1 MTSWKRNLFA
11 TWFTQ
16 IFTITGFS
24 ISMPFLPFYIRT
36 LGVTDANA
44 IKFWVG
50 VATAALSIAAAITA
64 PVWGVLSDRHGRKVM
79 LLRATLAGAI
89 VSFCMGFAPN
99 VQAFTVL
106 RFVQGL
112 FTGSIAAAAVLVS
125 ASTPKERLSYALG
138 VLSTATFIGMSIG
151 PMIGGYFAHIIGYRG
166 TFFMS
171 TAFVG
176 VAFVLAL
183 TLIKEDRPDAR
194 VKAASFRDMTLLLN
208 RTFIFALITIFF
220 VRFSISIAMP
230 FTALRIEEVAGVKD
244 PSGMTGIILAVRSII
259 IALAGISIVRLAD
272 RVEKLG
278 VLMGALALGA
288 LAVAPLFVTG
298 DLLFFAVFFVLAGY
312 FAGGSEPILQSFIG
326 GTTSPSQRGM
336 VFGMLTTV
344 GSLGFFAAP
353 IAGSAVAIAYDIRT
367 TFLAQVICLGFT
379 AMVIALY
386 RLKHVIPVM
395 KKRSGRGVPVP
406 ME

>member
-138 VLSTATFIGMSIG
+138 VL
-151 PMIGGYFAHIIGYRG
+151 
-166 TFFMS
+166 
-171 TAFVG
+171 
-176 VAFVLAL
+176 
-183 TLIKEDRPDAR
+183 
-194 VKAASFRDMTLLLN
+194 
-208 RTFIFALITIFF
+208 
-220 VRFSISIAMP
+220 
-230 FTALRIEEVAGVKD
+230 
-244 PSGMTGIILAVRSII
+244 
-259 IALAGISIVRLAD
+259 
-272 RVEKLG
+272 
-278 VLMGALALGA
+278 
-288 LAVAPLFVTG
+288 
-298 DLLFFAVFFVLAGY
+298 
-312 FAGGSEPILQSFIG
+312 
-326 GTTSPSQRGM
+326 
-336 VFGMLTTV
+336 
-344 GSLGFFAAP
+344 
-353 IAGSAVAIAYDIRT
+353 
-367 TFLAQVICLGFT
+367 
-379 AMVIALY
+379 
-386 RLKHVIPVM
+386 
-395 KKRSGRGVPVP
+395 
-406 ME
+406 